1 MWYIARIDHSITN
14 KETKET
20 AFRRLAQS
28 RTNRILRDLQLL
40 GNLSN
45 RNNYTYTKEDV
56 EEIFNAIDKT
66 LKLSKDRFNVE
77 MNKNIVIEIGYKGK

>member
-1 MWYIARIDHSITN
+1 MQTAETSTEK
-14 KETKET
+14 KEA
-20 AFRRLAQS
+20 AFKRLAQN

-45 RNNYTYTKEDV
+45 RNNYTYNKEDV
-56 EEIFNAIDKT
+56 DEIFNAIDKT

-77 MNKNIVIEIGYKGK
+77 MNKNLRIKIDYEGK